1 MKVLLVFCLMA
12 AASASV
18 RFPNLK
24 KSPTEDKPLSQDVGE
39 PLILTPYLEA
49 NKTREAR
56 EAAQV
61 NSEAFKNVSS
71 YSGFLTVDKEN
82 NGNLFFW
89 FFKSE
94 GNYEEDPVLV
104 WLQGGPGG
112 TSLYGLFVE
121 IGPFGVTN
129 GKVVSRDI
137 SWHKNHSVLYIDN
150 PIGTGFSF
158 TDGDYV
164 TNQTQVGDHLYK
176 FLTQFFTMFPE
187 IQRNEF
193 YVSGESYAGK
203 YVPAIGYTIH
213 KNNPTASVK
222 INLKGLLIGNGLSD
236 PKHQFKFGALLYQL
250 GLIDKNAADLY
261 ENYENLTSQSID
273 FENYEFAAY
282 SWNQL
287 IGTLF
292 SKYTALPNIYDF
304 VSDVDDSPT
313 EWQDFVKT
321 AEIRKALHVG
331 NRTFNYQSDPV
342 YESLS
347 NDIPKSVAPWVSE
360 LLSHYRI
367 LIFNGQ
373 LDIIVAYSSTVN
385 YLQNLNFSS
394 SAEYAEAERKIWS
407 VSNRVAGYVKNA
419 GNLTEVMVRDAGH
432 MVPKDQPEAAYDLVY
447 KFIRGQAIGVK

>member
-1 MKVLLVFCLMA
+1 MKVLLVLCLMTSA
-12 AASASV
+12 LASV

-24 KSPTEDKPLSQDVGE
+24 KSPTLNKPLLQDVGE

-49 NKTREAR
+49 NKIQEAR

-61 NSEAFKNVSS
+61 NLEAFKNVSS
-71 YSGFLTVDKEN
+71 YSGFLTVDKEK

-94 GNYEEDPVLV
+94 NNYEEDPVLV

-121 IGPFGVTN
+121 IGPFGVAN
-129 GKVVSRDI
+129 GTVVSRDF
-137 SWHKNHSVLYIDN
+137 SWHKTHSVLYIDN
-150 PIGTGFSF
+150 PVGTGFSF

-164 TNQTQVGDHLYK
+164 TDQNQVGDHLYK

-187 IQRNEF
+187 IQKNEF

-203 YVPAIGYTIH
+203 YLPAIGHFIH

-222 INLKGLLIGNGLSD
+222 INLKGLLICNGLSD
-236 PKHQFKFGALLYQL
+236 PRHQSNYAALLYQL
-250 GLIDKNAADLY
+250 GLIDKNAADQY
-261 ENYENLTSQSID
+261 ENYQSLLFQSID
-273 FENYEFAAY
+273 MGIYEFA
-282 SWNQL
+282 NECLDQL

-292 SKYTALPNIYDF
+292 DKYTALRNIYNF
-304 VSDVDDSPT
+304 ASDVDDSPT
-313 EWQDFVKT
+313 EWQDFVQT

-331 NRTFNYQSDPV
+331 NQTFNYQSDPV

-347 NDIPKSVAPWVSE
+347 NDKPKSVAPWVSE

-367 LIFNGQ
+367 LVFNGQ
-373 LDIIVAYSSTVN
+373 LDIIVAYSLTAE

-394 SAEYAEAERKIWS
+394 SAEYAKAEREIWT

-447 KFIRGQAIGVK
+447 KFIRGQPISSK

>member
-1 MKVLLVFCLMA
+1 MKVLLIFCLTA
-12 AASASV
+12 TALDCQKLTK
-18 RFPNLK
+18 FG
-24 KSPTEDKPLSQDVGE
+24 SPLLQDVGK
-39 PLILTPYLEA
+39 PLFLTSYLEA
-49 NKTREAR
+49 NRIQEAR

-61 NSEAFKNVSS
+61 KLETFENISS
-71 YSGFLTVDKEN
+71 YSGYLTVDKKN

-94 GNYEEDPVLV
+94 SNYEEDPVLV

-112 TSLYGLFVE
+112 SSLYGLFVE
-121 IGPFGVTN
+121 IGPFGVEN
-129 GKVVSRDI
+129 GTLVLRDF

-150 PIGTGFSF
+150 PVGTGFSF

-187 IQRNEF
+187 IQKNEF
-193 YVSGESYAGK
+193 YISGESYAGK

-222 INLKGLLIGNGLSD
+222 INLKGFLIVNGLSD
-236 PKHQFKFGALLYQL
+236 PRHQFQFGALLYQL
-250 GLIDKNAADLY
+250 GLIDKKAADLY
-261 ENYENLTSQSID
+261 KNYESLTAQSID
-273 FENYEFAAY
+273 MGIYDFATY
-282 SWNQL
+282 SWAQL

-292 SKYTALPNIYDF
+292 KKYTALPNIYNF
-304 VSDVDDSPT
+304 ASDVDDSPT
-313 EWQDFVKT
+313 EWQDFIKT

-331 NRTFNYQSDPV
+331 NRTFEDPSNPV

-360 LLSHYRI
+360 LLSYYRL

-373 LDIIVAYSSTVN
+373 LDVVVPYSSTVN

-394 SAEYAEAERKIWS
+394 SAEYAKAERELWYVNSII
-407 VSNRVAGYVKNA
+407 AGYVKNA
-419 GNLTEVMVRDAGH
+419 GNLTEVLVRNAGH

-447 KFIRGQAIGVK
+447 KFIRGKAIGVK